1 MYLNDTQI
9 KIEAGKCL
17 RCKNPQCEMNCPL
30 HLSAKTFIQLYKETK
45 YKELIEYIYSINPF
59 AEVCGF
65 VCPNKFCMLNCTR
78 NKIDNSVNIK
88 SLQSVFTHQYKHLF
102 NIQYTNN
109 HKNVAIIGGGVAG
122 LTAAWLLSLKGY
134 NIDLFEK
141 DSKIGGELNL
151 IPQFRLP
158 KSVLESDLQ
167 LFKDNPNINII
178 YNTNVT
184 DYNSLLEKYE
194 FVIVATGKQIENK
207 LNIEGEEYL
216 TGYKRFLS
224 NNNNN
229 YKNVAIIGGG
239 NVAVDCA
246 LIAKNSNNSVTI
258 FVRRNFYDMKID
270 EEHLQKLFSKKI
282 NIVSNFIPTNVYKD
296 EKLHLEGK
304 LFDRSYIGLNNYDV
318 IVKAI
323 GSIQEDIKINNDS
336 IIYIPTS
343 KYVVDT
349 IVNTIN
355 TINNYT
361 YIC

>member
-1 MYLNDTQI
+1 MK
-9 KIEAGKCL
+9 KINKKGFTL
-17 RCKNPQCEMNCPL
+17 
-30 HLSAKTFIQLYKETK
+30 T
-45 YKELIEYIYSINPF
+45 ELIVVIAVI
-59 AEVCGF
+59 
-65 VCPNKFCMLNCTR
+65 
-78 NKIDNSVNIK
+78 
-88 SLQSVFTHQYKHLF
+88 
-102 NIQYTNN
+102 
-109 HKNVAIIGGGVAG
+109 AI
-122 LTAAWLLSLKGY
+122 LAAV
-134 NIDLFEK
+134 
-141 DSKIGGELNL
+141 L
-151 IPQFRLP
+151 IPTLTGYIEKARVSADNQEVA
-158 KSVLESDLQ
+158 VLNKLLLDAEINEVE
-167 LFKDNPNINII
+167 FKD
-178 YNTNVT
+178 VT
-184 DYNSLLEKYE
+184 ELKKYLAEEMDYDGDYTLGVKGSYLFYDKEKYE

-229 YKNVAIIGGG
+229 HKNVAIIGGG

-270 EEHLQKLFSKKI
+270 EEHLQKLFNKKI
-282 NIVSNFIPTNVYKD
+282 NIVSNFILTNVYKD

-323 GSIQEDIKINNDS
+323 GSMQEDIKINNDS
-336 IIYIPTS
+336 IICIPTS